1 MLGCVYECH
10 DEYIFLKKVIN
21 EHVSIVFDDF
31 DDYTVKYGIWKTEQT
46 HKRKAGRWPVNGKL
60 HVYT

>member
-46 HKRKAGRWPVNGKL
+46 HKRKAGR
-60 HVYT
+60 